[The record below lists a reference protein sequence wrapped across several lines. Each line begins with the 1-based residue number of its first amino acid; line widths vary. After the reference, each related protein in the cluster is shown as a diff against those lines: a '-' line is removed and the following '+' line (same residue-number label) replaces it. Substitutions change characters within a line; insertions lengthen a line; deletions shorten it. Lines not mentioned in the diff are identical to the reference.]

1 MREVAPNMI
10 ELFIASSNN
19 EWTDKIIYIYQFTLN
34 QKVGGMGFTLDKNY
48 KMTNHSRQQLYA
60 SKNYYDP
67 SINSI
72 IKLKNFSDQAFS
84 VKKI

>member
-19 EWTDKIIYIYQFTLN
+19 ERTDKIIYIYQFTVN

-60 SKNYYDP
+60 SK
-67 SINSI
+67 
-72 IKLKNFSDQAFS
+72 KLLRSLN
-84 VKKI
+84 